1 MNKIQFV
8 YSEYWSTWSRLLS
21 PSCTEYHG
29 MVVELNLTPI
39 MSHGQRGWEKQVK
52 PAIIRAHFTPKCSPR
67 EYPVDQLPGNIKAL
81 MLTELGENF
90 MNYLLN
96 ENFLDQIDWEL
107 YDKYNNGGASFELI
121 KKS

>member
-1 MNKIQFV
+1 M
-8 YSEYWSTWSRLLS
+8 
-21 PSCTEYHG
+21 
-29 MVVELNLTPI
+29 ELNLTPI